1 MDNEQLVQRVVA
13 EVLRKFGM
21 EAQPPAGKARL
32 FPKRALA
39 NYTGGTI
46 GFEQSLLVLQKIQA
60 AHVEVSVVLSTA
72 AEKMIDLDQMKEQLG
87 RNIPLI
93 TTQSPYPGKLLREVD
108 FVLSPVLT
116 QNTAAK
122 LAYTLADSLPSTLIF
137 QGLMLGKPILAAG
150 NAADPRDDWRI
161 KMNMG
166 NSPPGFSS
174 ALQQNLK
181 KIASY
186 GIELVSVEE
195 LAIASQ
201 KLIERIDRKLTD
213 SLQSEN
219 QGTSPEK
226 KSLVDVA
233 TIKVAAGK
241 GLHRIVIG
249 RNSIVTPLAREVARE
264 YGIEMV
270 QEPG

>member
-1 MDNEQLVQRVVA
+1 MDNEQLIQRVVT
-13 EVLRKFGM
+13 EVLRRFEM
-21 EAQPPAGKARL
+21 EGQPPAEKASL
-32 FPKRALA
+32 IPKRALA
-39 NYTGGTI
+39 IYTGGTI
-46 GFEQSLLVLQKIQA
+46 GFEQSLLELQKIQT
-60 AHVEVSVVLSTA
+60 AHVEVSVVLSAA
-72 AEKMIDLDQMKEQLG
+72 AEKIIDMDRMKELLG

-108 FVLSPVLT
+108 FVLVPVLT

-150 NAADPRDDWRI
+150 NAADPRDDCRI
-161 KMNMG
+161 KMNLG
-166 NSPPGFSS
+166 NSPPGFSA

-195 LAIASQ
+195 LATASQ
-201 KLIERIDRKLTD
+201 KLIERIDRKSADGLR
-213 SLQSEN
+213 EN
-219 QGTSPEK
+219 QAASPEK

-233 TIKVAAGK
+233 TIKAAASK
-241 GLHRIVIG
+241 GLFRIVIG
-249 RNSIVTPLAREVARE
+249 RNCIVTPLARDVARE
-264 YGIEMV
+264 YRIEMV
-270 QEPG
+270 